1 MSGTRFS
8 TDELVGYRFGIP
20 GDGDPSLGGGI
31 DLCGSS
37 VLKLIDEKNFKSEN
51 AIIDTGKIAKAVQ
64 EAQIKANDILVLGAK
79 QYADYLVDAPLQN
92 AEAINKQIDLMV
104 NAYSAYVQ
112 ASAEK

>member
-64 EAQIKANDILVLGAK
+64 EAQIKANDILVLGASSMQIILLMLLYK
-79 QYADYLVDAPLQN
+79 MPKLS
-92 AEAINKQIDLMV
+92 INK
-104 NAYSAYVQ
+104 
-112 ASAEK
+112 